1 MAEVTIEVRSP
12 FQRMILD
19 VLWQFD
25 TLEQCLAFRDSLPN
39 QQQQDICTAMIL
51 MLAYE
56 YIDQEITTE
65 ADCAEANT
73 IIRAIAHS

>member
-1 MAEVTIEVRSP
+1 MAEVSIEVRSP

-39 QQQQDICTAMIL
+39 QQQKDICTVMIH
-51 MLAYE
+51 MLALE
-56 YIDQEITTE
+56 YIDQQIQTE
-65 ADCAEANT
+65 ADCETARDL
-73 IIRAIAHS
+73 ISQL

>member
-39 QQQQDICTAMIL
+39 QQQKDICDVMIR

-56 YIDQEITTE
+56 YIDLHTQTE
-65 ADCAEANT
+65 ADCAEA
-73 IIRAIAHS
+73 RAIIASIGSS